1 MAQEFESQFKPIV
14 SGSDYL
20 SGSEFGQVAG
30 ALLARRDKQD
40 KKQAKR
46 ALLASAVLEGLGA
59 LQRNQK
65 QGVIDSINETNEK
78 YSDVFRVNQEEY
90 SRFNRKEVDEYIKNP
105 ENFINKKA
113 IEKFNTSDFAV
124 NNGVTYQNR
133 NNESV
138 VIQEGI
144 LTTLNNY
151 KKEIKQEYD
160 ILKENPIY
168 QKKSFSEFNRK
179 AKEEYMAAVNAIK
192 DDPTKKG
199 LLRAAFNKVFGTAPD
214 GTKRFGMAEQAELE
228 NTLKEATQDRTT
240 FRAKINK
247 SEEDLQ
253 NFYQGIMPSEASML
267 NLSNIKNTSKIF
279 SVRELEDKTNSTI
292 KLFVD
297 DRGNYTSFGKTGLEF
312 NISGEAEDGSKF
324 FKTVDIKNKIR
335 NNNIVVLNENG
346 EKEPLS
352 QNILYESIALKT
364 LNMQHVAI
372 TENKEQPLT
381 GPTAVH
387 AVLESFNENN
397 RFRVEGNKIIFTP
410 PGSNIKDEIDADD
423 AAALLQTN
431 GKPEEEL
438 PSDVLQDDSI
448 TTRYSAVSVLN
459 FVEDLRLEGKSDE
472 EINLA
477 VTNMKVN
484 VFKNDK
490 DISKEIDLIV
500 NSTKEEF
507 LKLKKLELEER
518 GESSIFPTKFFRN
531 EFGTVSDIDKLL
543 GK

>member
-297 DRGNYTSFGKTGLEF
+297 DKGNYTSFGKTGLEF
-312 NISGEAEDGSKF
+312 NILGEAEDGSKF

-431 GKPEEEL
+431 GNPE
-438 PSDVLQDDSI
+438 DDSI
-448 TTRYSAVSVLN
+448 TTEYSAVSVLN